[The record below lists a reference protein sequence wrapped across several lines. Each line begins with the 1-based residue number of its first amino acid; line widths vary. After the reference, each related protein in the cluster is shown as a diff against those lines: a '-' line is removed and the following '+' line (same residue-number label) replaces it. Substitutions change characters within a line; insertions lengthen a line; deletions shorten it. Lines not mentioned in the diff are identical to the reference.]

1 VDHSVSRVRLNLGP
15 SHDFGACVPQRGTA
29 TVIEHIICDVL
40 CVADIKALPPHA
52 FTISSLFA
60 VGRRVVSVRY
70 AAVVGSGGVD
80 RLLLHKLF
88 SYLDRAAAAAAAAN
102 CSSSTTQ

>member
-1 VDHSVSRVRLNLGP
+1 MSRVRLNLGP
-15 SHDFGACVPQRGTA
+15 SHDFGSCVPQRGTA
-29 TVIEHIICDVL
+29 SVIEHIICDVL
-40 CVADIKALPPHA
+40 CVADIKALPHA
-52 FTISSLFA
+52 FAISSLFA

>member
-1 VDHSVSRVRLNLGP
+1 MSRVRLNLGP

-29 TVIEHIICDVL
+29 TVIEHISSSDVL

-60 VGRRVVSVRY
+60 AGRRVVSVRY

-88 SYLDRAAAAAAAAN
+88 SYLDRAAAAAVAAAN